1 MGLTEDTP
9 NPRALATQAL
19 QRILDTGQ
27 ALDEALEVLSRG
39 LKPED
44 RGLLRAIVMASLRH
58 KGSIEFL
65 LARYLS
71 RPLPRSGRLA
81 QLALLSGASQ
91 LLFIGVPAHAAVN
104 EQVALLPEG
113 SKFRGLVNAVLRRVD
128 RDGRSRIK
136 DPKVL
141 QRDLPEWL
149 WHRWKADWGAE
160 PAMKVITAQGQDA
173 VPLDVTVRSDVPG
186 WATRLGGESL
196 GHSTVRLARG
206 GAVGELPGYAEGEW
220 WIQDLAA
227 TVPARLLGRVDGQRV
242 LDACAA
248 PGGKTA
254 QLATAGAQVTALDR
268 SAKRLKR
275 LTENMT
281 RLGLEV
287 ETVATDLRQYEP
299 DTPFDA
305 ILLDAPCSA
314 TGTLRRHPDIGWN
327 RTGDDVVTLAG
338 LQTELLDRA
347 AGMVAEGGRLVYCTC
362 SLEMA
367 EGEQQI
373 ERFLARNDAFRR
385 DPVKSRET
393 GLGPESVNGKG
404 ELRTLPSHM
413 AEKGGM
419 DGFFAAR
426 LIRK

>member
-1 MGLTEDTP
+1 MTVETS

-19 QRILDTGQ
+19 QRILDGGQ
-27 ALDEALEVLSRG
+27 ALDEALDVLSRG

-65 LARYLS
+65 LSRFLS

-81 QLALLSGASQ
+81 HLALLSGAAQ

-104 EQVALLPEG
+104 EQVELLPED
-113 SKFRGLVNAVLRRVD
+113 SKFRGVVNAVLRRFD
-128 RDGRSRIK
+128 RDGHKRIA
-136 DPKVL
+136 DPKIL
-141 QRDLPEWL
+141 QRDLPGWL

-160 PAMKVITAQGQDA
+160 PAMEIIRAQGQDS
-173 VPLDVTVRSDVPG
+173 VPLDITVKTDAAG
-186 WATRLGGESL
+186 WAERLGGETIGL
-196 GHSTVRLARG
+196 STVRLARG
-206 GAVGELPGYAEGEW
+206 GTVTGLPGYEEGSW
-220 WIQDLAA
+220 WIQDIAA
-227 TVPARLLGRVDGQRV
+227 TVPANLLGDVAGKQL

-254 QLATAGAQVTALDR
+254 QLASKGAHVTALDR

-275 LTENMT
+275 LTENLQ
-281 RLGLEV
+281 RLGLSA
-287 ETVATDLRQYEP
+287 ETVASDLRQYEA
-299 DTPFDA
+299 DDGFDGV
-305 ILLDAPCSA
+305 LLDAPCSA

-327 RTGDDVVTLAG
+327 RDNDDVATLAA
-338 LQTELLDRA
+338 LQSELLDRA
-347 AGMVAEGGRLVYCTC
+347 AALTRPGGRLVYCTC
-362 SLEMA
+362 SLEKA
-367 EGEQQI
+367 EGEEQI
-373 ERFLARNDAFRR
+373 AAFLNRNPAFKR
-385 DPVKSRET
+385 KSIRAEET

-413 AEKGGM
+413 ADRGGM

-426 LIRK
+426 LVRK